1 MAGIRIALL
10 GGSDAGRASKRA
22 VLESHSNM
30 QIVFDSD
37 GFAVMP
43 QEFKDINFDVAI
55 IEQRLGTQSAFEF
68 IKALHALAKLD
79 ETSLGRILVA
89 SQFHEEDLRLAAIEA
104 GAEDCVFV
112 SDGPSN
118 LIAKVKLSSTPDTDF
133 AIRELL
139 PELDQQSVSQAVF
152 QQTSIAL
159 DTLTDAE
166 ARVLKAFCEL
176 KSEAEMASEAAISK
190 VKVRATLKKV
200 QKLLLLDTRSQ
211 LLLHMYRIGALAL

>member
-10 GGSDAGRASKRA
+10 GGSDATRASKRA

-43 QEFKDINFDVAI
+43 QDFKDINFDVALM
-55 IEQRLGTQSAFEF
+55 EQRLGNQSAFDF
-68 IKALHALAKLD
+68 IKALHSLAKLD
-79 ETSLGRILVA
+79 ETSLGRVLVA
-89 SQFHEEDLRLAAIEA
+89 SQFQELELRVAAIEA
-104 GAEDCVFV
+104 GAVDCVFV

-118 LIAKVKLSSTPDTDF
+118 LIEKVRLSSTGDTDF

-139 PELDQQSVSQAVF
+139 PELGEQPVSKAVF
-152 QQTSIAL
+152 QQTSVAL
-159 DTLTDAE
+159 DTLTDVE
-166 ARVLKAFCEL
+166 AKVLKAFCEL
-176 KSEAEMASEAAISK
+176 KTEAEMASEAAISK
-190 VKVRATLKKV
+190 VKVRATLTKV
-200 QKLLLLDTRSQ
+200 QKLLLFDTRSQ